1 MEYSY
6 VWDPFTSTKECAM
19 SAEDDIRVVLATY
32 ERALNTDDTEL
43 AASCYTVDGIFMPT
57 GLPTAAGPQL
67 VQAYAHTFAA
77 IHLDVSFTIDEIA
90 VASDTVAYAL
100 TRSNGTQT
108 THGTGQQSSES
119 NREMF
124 VFHRADGDWK
134 IARYIFNK
142 PN

>member
-1 MEYSY
+1 
-6 VWDPFTSTKECAM
+6 M
-19 SAEDDIRVVLATY
+19 SAEDEIRGVLATY

-43 AASCYTVDGIFMPT
+43 AASCYTSDGGFMPT

-67 VQAYAHTFAA
+67 VQAYAQTFTA

-108 THGTGQQSSES
+108 YDT
-119 NREMF
+119 R
-124 VFHRADGDWK
+124 HRAAEFRVEPGDVRLPPRRRRLEDHT
-134 IARYIFNK
+134 RYIFNK

>member
-1 MEYSY
+1 
-6 VWDPFTSTKECAM
+6 M
-19 SAEDDIRVVLATY
+19 SAEDEIRGVLANY
-32 ERALNTDDTEL
+32 ERALNTDDPEL
-43 AASCYTVDGIFMPT
+43 AASCYTADGVFMPT
-57 GLPTAAGPQL
+57 GLPTAAGPHL
-67 VQAYAHTFAA
+67 AQAYAQTFAA
-77 IHLDVSFTIDEIA
+77 IHLDVSFTIDELAI
-90 VASDTVAYAL
+90 ASDTVAYAL

-108 THGTGQQSSES
+108 TRDTGQRSSES